1 MWAIMSFSNQQ
12 ILYRATFV
20 GFLAS
25 RFLCSTFLLLQVCL
39 EAESVV
45 IAELEVSSLVFAV
58 AEPSPEIAVV
68 ELEAESVVIADPEF
82 FVLGSAA
89 AELSP

>member
-1 MWAIMSFSNQQ
+1 
-12 ILYRATFV
+12 
-20 GFLAS
+20 
-25 RFLCSTFLLLQVCL
+25 
-39 EAESVV
+39 VV
-45 IAELEVSSLVFAV
+45 AELEVFSLVFAV

-68 ELEAESVVIADPEF
+68 ELEAESVVIADPGV

>member
-1 MWAIMSFSNQQ
+1 LSSW
-12 ILYRATFV
+12 
-20 GFLAS
+20 
-25 RFLCSTFLLLQVCL
+25 FLCSTFPLLQVFL

-45 IAELEVSSLVFAV
+45 VAELEVFSLVFAV
-58 AEPSPEIAVV
+58 AEPSPEIVVV
-68 ELEAESVVIADPEF
+68 EFEAESVVIADPGV